1 MKLFIVLGNQLF
13 SPRYLNEFKDHIIF
27 MAEDYGLCTFEK
39 HHKFKILLFLSSM
52 RSYRDDLKSKNLCIS
67 KSYSLLVEKKVSL
80 VSSKFYQKLFVFL
93 ISFSTILIFP
103 ESPKELE
110 NICASYNSRKICNVW

>member
-1 MKLFIVLGNQLF
+1 MKT
-13 SPRYLNEFKDHIIF
+13 
-27 MAEDYGLCTFEK
+27 AFEP
-39 HHKFKILLFLSSM
+39 HV
-52 RSYRDDLKSKNLCIS
+52 KSKTFCIS
-67 KSYSLLVEKKVSL
+67 KSHPLPVEKEVTL

-110 NICASYNSRKICNVW
+110 NICETYNSREICNVW